1 MGAAK
6 RIFNRSPSN
15 GRVELV
21 SGILAIHHASD
32 NEFQTIEA
40 TNKHDGIEIHKV
52 NAPQAAPSQWKI
64 LNISATG
71 MSIRR
76 HPTAERDIQIGSLL
90 GLKVKD
96 GQHWAL
102 GLVRW
107 ANCGI
112 RERLDI
118 GVQLIAPE
126 AQCATALIDGKGHDE
141 MVLLL
146 PQIIAVHQVGSLIAP
161 TGTYKKARQVTLKHN
176 NEFTTVMLTKLIERS
191 SHFERMQYNVIS

>member
-76 HPTAERDIQIGSLL
+76 NPTAEKNIQIGSLL
-90 GLKVKD
+90 GLKVKS

-102 GLVRW
+102 GVVRW
-107 ANCGI
+107 ASCGI
-112 RERLDI
+112 KERLDI

-126 AQCATALIDGKGHDE
+126 ALCATALIGW
-141 MVLLL
+141 
-146 PQIIAVHQVGSLIAP
+146 
-161 TGTYKKARQVTLKHN
+161 
-176 NEFTTVMLTKLIERS
+176 
-191 SHFERMQYNVIS
+191 